1 MFKVSR
7 LRYFAEL
14 SKSTGACAWN
24 YRPKTYQPLLGVA
37 VIPRVFHKI
46 GINRI
51 YGSNVTVTQ
60 LEGYLIELTCCS
72 SLAAYCGLGRVAA
85 GHQNGSFYCFERR
98 LLSLY
103 HSNYL

>member
-24 YRPKTYQPLLGVA
+24 YRPKRYRPLLGVA

-60 LEGYLIELTCCS
+60 AGGVLEELS
-72 SLAAYCGLGRVAA
+72 SKA
-85 GHQNGSFYCFERR
+85 
-98 LLSLY
+98 
-103 HSNYL
+103 